1 MPKPDLIDRGG
12 GGSRTMTPEQ
22 FLEKIKHI
30 EWMYSGD
37 TEMMHSELD
46 KAMEELLHELGY
58 GEAVEYVQRVERWYA

>member
-1 MPKPDLIDRGG
+1 MNPN
-12 GGSRTMTPEQ
+12 E

-46 KAMEELLHELGY
+46 VAMENLLVELGY
-58 GEAVEYVQRVERWYA
+58 GEAVEYLKRLERWYAC